1 MDSVIEEICR
11 VRQPHDIRLAALRR
25 WQDYLRAEIQPR
37 LDALAILE
45 QNAATNKK
53 PSRQAVANV

>member
-37 LDALAILE
+37 LEALAVLE
-45 QNAATNKK
+45 QARTAPK
-53 PSRQAVANV
+53 PSRKAVADA